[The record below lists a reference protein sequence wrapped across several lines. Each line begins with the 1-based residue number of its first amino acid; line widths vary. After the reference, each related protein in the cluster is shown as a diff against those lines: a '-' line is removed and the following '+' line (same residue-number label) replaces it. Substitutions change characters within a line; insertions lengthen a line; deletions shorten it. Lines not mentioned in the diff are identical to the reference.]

1 VRPLLFLLIAASAI
15 AAVAVVIATGRA
27 KHEDRAQPVASGAA
41 AAPASRFAGAVLPR
55 GLRAT
60 GFALRDQDG
69 RRVTLSELRGR
80 PVAVAL
86 LSTRCDSCPVL
97 AQQIKGALDDL
108 RRPVPALAISLDP
121 AGDTPERAR
130 RFLAAVGMTGR
141 MRFLLGSRRE
151 LAPVWRGFGVRP
163 RRRRQDARLVL
174 LDARGVERVGF
185 PAAQTT
191 PERVAHDLRALGAG

>member
-1 VRPLLFLLIAASAI
+1 M
-15 AAVAVVIATGRA
+15 
-27 KHEDRAQPVASGAA
+27 
-41 AAPASRFAGAVLPR
+41 
-55 GLRAT
+55 
-60 GFALRDQDG
+60 
-69 RRVTLSELRGR
+69 
-80 PVAVAL
+80 
-86 LSTRCDSCPVL
+86 L

-121 AGDTPERAR
+121 ANDTPARAR
-130 RFLAAVGMTGR
+130 RFLAAVGMRGR

-151 LAPVWRGFGVRP
+151 LAPAWRGFGVGP